1 MVPTPLQTLLGLG
14 LLGTDG
20 RAVAEAIFAVA
31 FTLGAL
37 AMRGRLRMVRPFGL
51 VLCALGFAVDLFA
64 SPLTAT
70 ANGWGKWSG
79 GVALVFVLCGVL
91 LVLVDAGD
99 ALARRSRSHSSTIL
113 KDLLKI
119 LLCLVVVLAVLR
131 ADFKIDVTALVAIP
145 AVASVV
151 LGFALQ
157 ETLGNIF
164 SGLTLQLDKPFAPG
178 DWVRSGNHLGR
189 VQGIGWRSTAIIT
202 RNNEKLEIPNA
213 MIAKDVLTNFSNG
226 VVADELRIGVSYN
239 APPNYVREVII
250 QAIRSVPGALPSP
263 PPEIFTEDYGDSA
276 VRYRI
281 RYWVSD
287 YTDVERIRDTVTTA
301 LWYALKRKSIEI
313 PYPIRTLRMESAEA
327 ARAGDAFEREI
338 MAELRQVDFLRDLSE
353 DELRL
358 LLPGVTVQK
367 FGAGE
372 VVVREGDQGD
382 SIYIIR
388 EGKVEV
394 VATGRDGKQVH
405 IRDLTRPAFFGE
417 IALMTGEPRNATI
430 RASSDAELLEISRE
444 GFIQLFQVHPEA
456 AARMGEVIALR
467 MTERRELL
475 AAAPH
480 EDGARTRTNWLLSK
494 MRLVFNIA

>member
-1 MVPTPLQTLLGLG
+1 MQPTPLQTLVGLG
-14 LLGTDG
+14 LVGSDW
-20 RAVAEAIFAVA
+20 RIIAEAVVAILFA
-31 FTLGAL
+31 LGAL
-37 AMRGRLRMVRPFGL
+37 SMRGRLRMVRPFGL

-64 SPLTAT
+64 SPSRASAL
-70 ANGWGKWSG
+70 GWAKWSG

-91 LVLVDAGD
+91 LVLIDAAD
-99 ALARRSRSHSSTIL
+99 AMARRSRSHSSTIL

-119 LLCLVVVLAVLR
+119 LLCLVVVLVVLR

-164 SGLTLQLDKPFAPG
+164 SGLTLQLDKPFVPG
-178 DWVRSGNHLGR
+178 DWVRSGTHIGR
-189 VQGIGWRSTAIIT
+189 VQGIGWRATAIVT
-202 RNNEKLEIPNA
+202 RNNEKLEVPNA
-213 MIAKDVLTNFSNG
+213 MIAKDVLINFSNG
-226 VVADELRIGVSYN
+226 VVADELTIGVSYD
-239 APPNYVREVII
+239 APPNYVREVVGE
-250 QAIRSVPGALPSP
+250 ALRDVSGALQSP
-263 PPEIFTEDYGDSA
+263 EPEVFTENYGDSA

-287 YTDVERIRDTVTTA
+287 YTDVERIRDTVTTG

-313 PYPIRTLRMESAEA
+313 PYPIRTLRMQSQATTGA
-327 ARAGDAFEREI
+327 VDAFEREV
-338 MAELRQVDFLRDLSE
+338 MTELRRVDFLRGLSDE
-353 DELRL
+353 ELRL

-372 VVVREGDQGD
+372 VIVREGDQGD

-388 EGKVEV
+388 AGKVEV
-394 VATGRDGKQVH
+394 VASARDGKQVH

-430 RASSDAELLEISRE
+430 RARSDAELLEITRD
-444 GFIQLFQVHPEA
+444 GFTQLFQAHPDA
-456 AARMGEVIALR
+456 AASMGEVIALR

-480 EDGARTRTNWLLSK
+480 EDGARTRTNWLLGK
-494 MRLVFNIA
+494 MRTVFNLA

>member
-1 MVPTPLQTLLGLG
+1 MQPTPLQSLLGLG
-14 LLGTDG
+14 LIGTDW
-20 RAVAEAIFAVA
+20 RMIAEAVLALLFA
-31 FTLGAL
+31 LGAL

-51 VLCALGFAVDLFA
+51 VACALGFAVDLFA
-64 SPLTAT
+64 SPTEAGAL
-70 ANGWGKWSG
+70 GWAKWSG
-79 GVALVFVLCGVL
+79 GVALVFVFCGLL
-91 LVLVDAGD
+91 LVLVDAAD
-99 ALARRSRSHSSTIL
+99 AVARRSRSHSSTIL

-164 SGLTLQLDKPFAPG
+164 SGLTLQLDKPFVPG
-178 DWVRSGNHLGR
+178 DWVRSGTHIGR

-213 MIAKDVLTNFSNG
+213 MIAKDVLINYSNG
-226 VVADELRIGVSYN
+226 VVADERFIGVTYD
-239 APPNYVREVII
+239 APPNYVREAVLDTLRDIS
-250 QAIRSVPGALPSP
+250 SVLQSP
-263 PPEIFTEDYGDSA
+263 APEIFTEDYGESSI
-276 VRYRI
+276 RYRI
-281 RYWVSD
+281 KYWLSD
-287 YTDVERIRDTVTTA
+287 YADAERVRDIVSTG

-313 PYPIRTLRMESAEA
+313 PYPIRTLRMQSEA
-327 ARAGDAFEREI
+327 ATGAVEAFQREV
-338 MAELRQVDFLRDLSE
+338 MTELRRVDFLRDLS
-353 DELRL
+353 DAELRL
-358 LLPGVTVQK
+358 LLPAVTVQR

-372 VVVREGDQGD
+372 VIVREGDQGD

-388 EGKVEV
+388 AGKVEV
-394 VATGRDGKQVH
+394 VASAHDGKQVH

-430 RASSDAELLEISRE
+430 RARSDAELLEITRD
-444 GFIQLFQVHPEA
+444 GFTQLFQAHPDVA
-456 AARMGEVIALR
+456 ASMSAVIALR
-467 MTERRELL
+467 MTETRELL

-480 EDGARTRTNWLLSK
+480 EDGARTRTNWLLGK
-494 MRLVFNIA
+494 MRTVFNLA